1 MTAFNHP
8 AQYAASNKA
17 ALETLLSFTNITF
30 ASAERLAALNLNT
43 TRTMLEE
50 SLATLRSLLAAKTP
64 QEMLN
69 LQADLAQPAVEKAV
83 AYARSAYEITAQSQE
98 ELSGLIENQ
107 LAELNK
113 TIAIALDALVKTA
126 PTGSEVAVSAVKS
139 AIAATNH
146 TFDSLNK
153 AARQVAEIA
162 ETNMATA
169 TSATIKAVA
178 ATKGARKSA

>member
-1 MTAFNHP
+1 MTAFNHT
-8 AQYAASNKA
+8 AQFAASNKA
-17 ALETLLSFTNITF
+17 AIEALLSFTNTTF

-50 SLATLRSLLAAKTP
+50 SLGTIRSVLAAKTP
-64 QEMLN
+64 QEL
-69 LQADLAQPAVEKAV
+69 LSLHADLAQPAVEKAV

-98 ELSGLIENQ
+98 ELSGLIEGQ

-113 TIAIALDALVKTA
+113 TIAIALDTLVKTA
-126 PTGSEVAVSAVKS
+126 PTGSEVTVSAVKS

-146 TFDSLNK
+146 AFDSLNK
-153 AARQVAEIA
+153 AARQVA

-178 ATKGARKSA
+178 TTKAARKSA